1 MKTYH
6 ADSNDHDAVARA
18 LLEKY
23 QDQQAVSKALH
34 ALESIAHR
42 YASALMA
49 AASETY
55 STDVEKAS
63 RQAKTDLT
71 NALQAF
77 LAEQASAALPLPAVE
92 LVGVKDG
99 KETILGEVPM
109 PPTMKARELL
119 REQGFTDLDDEMSH
133 DACALWACESLVAY
147 CHAYYTA
154 QAAPAPAGEAVRAFR
169 EYLAVH
175 EVSGRMDGHAVD
187 DMALGLARIA
197 LDFQAAPAADDAPKL
212 WAVMAECGQGVI
224 FDHEQDA
231 RWTLTGRGAGQ
242 DGFGVPTIGEE
253 LRDSYEGHAFTLHR
267 VRLEPVQEVE
277 ALAAKEAA

>member
-77 LAEQASAALPLPAVE
+77 LA
-92 LVGVKDG
+92 
-99 KETILGEVPM
+99 
-109 PPTMKARELL
+109 
-119 REQGFTDLDDEMSH
+119 
-133 DACALWACESLVAY
+133 
-147 CHAYYTA
+147 A
-154 QAAPAPAGEAVRAFR
+154 QAAPAT
-169 EYLAVH
+169 
-175 EVSGRMDGHAVD
+175 
-187 DMALGLARIA
+187 
-197 LDFQAAPAADDAPKL
+197 DAPD
-212 WAVMAECGQGVI
+212 A
-224 FDHEQDA
+224 A
-231 RWTLTGRGAGQ
+231 RWRAWAGAMVEANEND
-242 DGFGVPTIGEE
+242 DGAPLFDELETTMKAAFAGGVVSVETINIGM
-253 LRDSYEGHAFTLHR
+253 DAAIA
-267 VRLEPVQEVE
+267 